1 MRYRIIIGL
10 AVVLAALDQL
20 TKWIV
25 DARVAPGEVVRV
37 TSFFNLVNVRNHGAA
52 FGLLNDPSS
61 TWQFWL
67 FAATTVA
74 AVAVIF
80 HVARS
85 AAEKDRVLFYALGL
99 ILGGAA
105 GNFIDRVRLR
115 AVVDFLDF
123 HVAGWHWPAFNLADI
138 CICLGAFAIAL
149 ILLFQPLPAPSE
161 NTPGSAK
168 KTPGRQSQAPSR
180 RRD

>member
-1 MRYRIIIGL
+1 MRYRVIIGL
-10 AVVLAALDQL
+10 AAVLAALDQL
-20 TKWIV
+20 SKWIV
-25 DARVAPGEVVRV
+25 NERLAADQVVPL

-67 FAATTVA
+67 FAAATA
-74 AVAVIF
+74 LAFAVIF
-80 HVARS
+80 YVARG
-85 AAEKDRVLFYALGL
+85 AAEKDKLLFCALGS
-99 ILGGAA
+99 ILGGAL

-138 CICLGAFAIAL
+138 CICVGAFAIAL
-149 ILLFQPLPAPSE
+149 IVLCSSPAASE
-161 NTPGSAK
+161 
-168 KTPGRQSQAPSR
+168 KTPGRR
-180 RRD
+180 N